1 MDELAWL
8 LEREYIATLQQL
20 QVIVDQSEKKLAQPA
35 SKFLFTP
42 NEQCSLKAVVTLN
55 GDEITEADIS
65 VESPFKQFYRC
76 GIAEGSSYK
85 LQQLIGCGSTL
96 QAAKLCIQQAC
107 EVGCQS
113 EPARTLETLDRIF
126 ACLKSAR
133 DHVVLPQKKSVEEL
147 AHSRHKEVFH
157 PPVPN
162 DMSLSM
168 YVSGRRL
175 VLAVYFLH
183 YNTRT
188 KSYDISGRY
197 HGQAV
202 VPWLNDL
209 LLHLSRAMLTVAQL
223 IEKLRQ
229 LQLSGAA

>member
-1 MDELAWL
+1 MSWLWL
-8 LEREYIATLQQL
+8 LERVQYIATLHNSCKL
-20 QVIVDQSEKKLAQPA
+20 LWTSLEKKLAQPA

-76 GIAEGSSYK
+76 GIAKAVSYK

-126 ACLKSAR
+126 ACLKS
-133 DHVVLPQKKSVEEL
+133 
-147 AHSRHKEVFH
+147 
-157 PPVPN
+157 
-162 DMSLSM
+162 
-168 YVSGRRL
+168 
-175 VLAVYFLH
+175 
-183 YNTRT
+183 
-188 KSYDISGRY
+188 
-197 HGQAV
+197 
-202 VPWLNDL
+202 
-209 LLHLSRAMLTVAQL
+209 RAGP
-223 IEKLRQ
+223 R
-229 LQLSGAA
+229 GAAAEEIR